1 MGLGSEIQD
10 PGSRILGSNRHRIPD
25 PQHCFYPLFD
35 WSLNVACGWAQVLSP
50 TVFEDTGLYANYAPA
65 SLYSNYS
72 NYSELEALRSTDSQ
86 CSGMYRGLYANY
98 VPASL
103 YSNYINYSEL
113 EALRSTDSQCSG
125 IVQKAVCCLHYPLT
139 CSNYD
144 DPLGADF
151 VFLSFSNFF
160 LCWVNTQK
168 NSN

>member
-1 MGLGSEIQD
+1 MVLGSEIQG
-10 PGSRILGSNRHRIPD
+10 PGVKKIPD
-25 PQHCFYPLFD
+25 PRPDHCFYASFD
-35 WSLNVACGWAQVLSP
+35 WSLSAVCGCVQVLSP

-103 YSNYINYSEL
+103 YSNYSNYSEL

-125 IVQKAVCCLHYPLT
+125 MYRGLYTNYAPASLY
-139 CSNYD
+139 SNCT
-144 DPLGADF
+144 ATTA
-151 VFLSFSNFF
+151 S
-160 LCWVNTQK
+160 
-168 NSN
+168 